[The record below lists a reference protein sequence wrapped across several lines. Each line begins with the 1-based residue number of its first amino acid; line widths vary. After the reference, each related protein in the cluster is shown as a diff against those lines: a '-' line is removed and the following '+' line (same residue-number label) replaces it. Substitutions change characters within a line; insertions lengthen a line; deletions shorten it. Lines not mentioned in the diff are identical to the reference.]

1 MDIFENDIN
10 NDALMSTLSMNRE
23 REVIQNSGN
32 S

>member
-1 MDIFENDIN
+1 MDVFENDIN